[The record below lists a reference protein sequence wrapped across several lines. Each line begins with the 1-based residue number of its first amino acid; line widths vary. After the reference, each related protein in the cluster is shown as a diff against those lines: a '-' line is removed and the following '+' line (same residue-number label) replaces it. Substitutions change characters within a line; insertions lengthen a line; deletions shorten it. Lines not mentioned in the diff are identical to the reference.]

1 MIFIFQSSSFLIEK
15 FKAQFDNMHFSKS
28 VNTKTHTSGIK
39 FMDIAI
45 NFEEITYNIRKVN
58 KLLNHGIMGE
68 DVTRYLPSMD

>member
-1 MIFIFQSSSFLIEK
+1 
-15 FKAQFDNMHFSKS
+15 MHFAKS
-28 VNTKTHTSGIK
+28 VNTKTHTSGII

>member
-1 MIFIFQSSSFLIEK
+1 
-15 FKAQFDNMHFSKS
+15 MHFAKS
-28 VNTKTHTSGIK
+28 INTKTHTSGIK